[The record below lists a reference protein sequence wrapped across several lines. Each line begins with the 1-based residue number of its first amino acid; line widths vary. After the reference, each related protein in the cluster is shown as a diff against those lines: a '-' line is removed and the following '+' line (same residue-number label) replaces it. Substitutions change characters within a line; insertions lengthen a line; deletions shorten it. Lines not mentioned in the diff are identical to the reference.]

1 MTRIAGIDLP
11 KQKRGVIGLT
21 YIFGIGRSSAK
32 VILAEAKIDESK
44 KVQDWDDDDLSKN
57 KWVKIF
63 SNKYFLIVLLFSI
76 WMFFFDTNSY
86 FIHNELNKSIET
98 LENNKEI
105 YKDEIKDDKAF
116 IDKMKDSNEVEK
128 YAREKYYLKKENE
141 DIYIIEHQDSIKN
154 KVENE

>member
-1 MTRIAGIDLP
+1 M
-11 KQKRGVIGLT
+11 
-21 YIFGIGRSSAK
+21 
-32 VILAEAKIDESK
+32 
-44 KVQDWDDDDLSKN
+44 
-57 KWVKIF
+57 
-63 SNKYFLIVLLFSI
+63 LLFSI